1 MKSFYSPNSFRNG
14 SNASRNGTMR
24 STPRSL
30 EEGGSSGAVTTSKE
44 QHLTRHNFIIG
55 FLTQSASTSK
65 RCIQTSAASYR
76 GPESF
81 QLPSNLKGG
90 KSNNFKDKLSSSSTT
105 PGNTKKTSAPKR
117 KSSSP
122 LKEAS
127 SKLPL
132 SLEAALLDEVL
143 LLIKLLPPQ
152 VREKLET
159 DPRIGTLVEVVMDL
173 GRPPLARFPRG
184 DVKLT
189 QDSVTEA
196 DLQYAVDAC
205 GDFGG
210 DNRAGIDTTLHRIS
224 CIRNR
229 AGKVV
234 GLTCRAGRAIQGSA
248 AMVADLATA
257 GKSILLLGRPGV
269 GKTTAIR
276 EISRLVADDCC
287 KRVVIVDTSNE
298 IGGDG
303 DVPHP
308 GVGGARRMQVSHP
321 EQQHRVMIEAVENHM
336 PEVIVIDEIGTEA
349 EALAARTIAQRGV
362 QLVATAHGNE
372 LENVMKNPSLNDL
385 VGGIT
390 SVTLGDEEAKRRG
403 VQKSILERGSPPT
416 FDVAIEME
424 SRDRWKVHLDVAY
437 AVDQVLLGG
446 EAGAEVRERDNEG
459 QVWAWPEDRST
470 SSDDDDEEE
479 EESTSTGSGLRNISR
494 KDGMSATSVLPPKQK
509 KRGANG
515 GGQRR
520 LELETQ
526 PFPEVALAAA
536 RGRFAMGA
544 AALASSSSSFA
555 TSLTSLE
562 NADDEM
568 DTIKGHKLKS
578 SNKNAIAHPASAS
591 ALRVYLYGVDS
602 ESVLSVADALNLRS
616 SIDIASQIQD
626 ADAILAT
633 RGKMKASTWIK
644 AAAQQAGVPLFTV
657 RTAAVEHVVK
667 GVRTLLG
674 VDPTPGGI
682 FNPSSGE
689 GPAMADPRVASSRT
703 LRAETSIALV
713 KGSPPSAAT
722 VKSGLDEA
730 REAIESIV
738 LKQNQPVELL
748 PRHEMVVE
756 RQVALARGYGLKTE
770 VAGTAAAGGRRV
782 RVMPLDWEEKGP
794 EERAQAQPTTAKKE
808 YW

>member
-1 MKSFYSPNSFRNG
+1 MKSFYNPKSIRHG
-14 SNASRNGTMR
+14 SNASRNATIR
-24 STPRSL
+24 SSPRSF
-30 EEGGSSGAVTTSKE
+30 EDSSGSAAVAATKEFFIPSLAQSISTTSTSSRAV
-44 QHLTRHNFIIG
+44 HT
-55 FLTQSASTSK
+55 SAS
-65 RCIQTSAASYR
+65 ASYR

-81 QLPSNLKGG
+81 QLPSNDSDG
-90 KSNNFKDKLSSSSTT
+90 KSSFFKDKMSSSSSSFSASNRAKKAAT
-105 PGNTKKTSAPKR
+105 PKNKKTSFPA
-117 KSSSP
+117 
-122 LKEAS
+122 
-127 SKLPL
+127 
-132 SLEAALLDEVL
+132 SLEAAIIDEVL

-152 VREKLET
+152 VREKLEN
-159 DPRIGTLVEVVMDL
+159 DPRLGSLVEVVMDL
-173 GRPPLARFPRG
+173 GRPPLARFPSG

-189 QDSVTEA
+189 EDAVTDA
-196 DLQYAVDAC
+196 DLQFAIDAC

-210 DNRAGIDTTLHRIS
+210 DNRAGIDSTLHRIS

-248 AMVADLATA
+248 AMVADLATE

-276 EISRLVADDCC
+276 EISRLLADDCY

-336 PEVIVIDEIGTEA
+336 PEVIVIDEIGTEQ

-446 EAGAEVRERDNEG
+446 EAGAEVRERDSEG
-459 QVWAWPEDRST
+459 QVWAWPEDTST
-470 SSDDDDEEE
+470 SSDDDEDGNL
-479 EESTSTGSGLRNISR
+479 STNISG
-494 KDGMSATSVLPPKQK
+494 KDGGISTTVLPPKQK
-509 KRGANG
+509 KRGANN

-526 PFPEVALAAA
+526 PFPEAALAAA
-536 RGRFAMGA
+536 RGGFAMGA
-544 AALASSSSSFA
+544 AVLSAQQQQANA
-555 TSLTSLE
+555 AE
-562 NADDEM
+562 NDSEDDNGGM

-578 SNKNAIAHPASAS
+578 NNKNAVAHPASAA
-591 ALRVYLYGVDS
+591 ALKVYLYGVDAD
-602 ESVLSVADALNLRS
+602 SVWSVAEALNLRS
-616 SIDIASQIQD
+616 SIGIASQIQD

-633 RGKMKASTWIK
+633 RGKIKASTWIK
-644 AAAQQAGVPLFTV
+644 AAAQQAGVPLFTI

-674 VDPTPGGI
+674 VDPAPGGI
-682 FNPSSGE
+682 FNPGSGE
-689 GPAMADPRVASSRT
+689 GPVMADPRVASSRN
-703 LRAETSIALV
+703 LRAETSIAMV

-722 VKSGLDEA
+722 VKLGLDEA

-782 RVMPLDWEEKGP
+782 RVMPMDWEDKGT
-794 EERAQAQPTTAKKE
+794 EARQQAQPTTAKKE